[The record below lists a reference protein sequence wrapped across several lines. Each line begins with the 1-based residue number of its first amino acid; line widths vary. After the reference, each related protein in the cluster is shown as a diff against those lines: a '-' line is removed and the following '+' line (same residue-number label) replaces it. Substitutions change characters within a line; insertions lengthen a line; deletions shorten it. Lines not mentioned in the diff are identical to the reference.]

1 MSVYKYVNN
10 LVRERDDFEKRIWIC
25 ILNLKLMNLI
35 KLVFYDKKRM

>member
-25 ILNLKLMNLI
+25 RFNLKLMNLI
-35 KLVFYDKKRM
+35 KLVFYDEKRM